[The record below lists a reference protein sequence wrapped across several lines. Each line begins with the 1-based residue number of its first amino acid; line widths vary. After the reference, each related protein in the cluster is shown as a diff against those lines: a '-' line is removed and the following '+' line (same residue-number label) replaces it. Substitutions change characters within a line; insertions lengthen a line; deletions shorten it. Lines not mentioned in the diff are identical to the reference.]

1 MLDRLL
7 DHYCRALSAI
17 MALCLT
23 AMVVMVFGN
32 VVLRYGFN
40 AGIAVSEE
48 LSRWLFLWLVFLGA
62 VVAIRERAHMGVD
75 MVIARLPPLGQR
87 IALLIGHALMLWAT
101 WLMFQGSLTQTR
113 INWDVQAPVTGW
125 SMGWVYG
132 SGVVFAASAG
142 GLLLIDLW
150 RIGTGR
156 LTLAHMHSPHGLEP
170 SQAPAPA
177 SSDPK
182 H

>member
-17 MALCLT
+17 MAFCLA
-23 AMVVMVFGN
+23 AMVLMVFGN

-40 AGIAVSEE
+40 SGIAVSEE

-75 MVIARLPPLGQR
+75 MLIARLPPLGQR
-87 IALLIGHALMLWAT
+87 MGLLIGHGLMLFAT
-101 WLMFQGSLTQTR
+101 WLMFQGSLAQTR

-125 SMGWVYG
+125 SMGWAYG

-142 GLLLIDLW
+142 CLLLIDLW
-150 RIGTGR
+150 RIVTGR
-156 LTLAHMHSPHGLEP
+156 LTLAHMHSPRGLEP
-170 SQAPAPA
+170 SEA
-177 SSDPK
+177 SASASPDPK